1 VSNPFLTDSS
11 APPVHSL
18 VADDVRVTRAGTTF
32 TVDGRPVTLA
42 LIGERFVDLALDAIA
57 AQVAA
62 GNDLTE
68 SISAVETVTSAG
80 EWSMT
85 ALYPAPGILV
95 INDAAEATADSTS
108 AALKTLAE
116 LALDGSRSI
125 AVLGELSDTGDEW
138 REEHDRIGRL
148 VVRLNIAK
156 LVVVGDSAR
165 HIHNA
170 AGLEGSWDGESL
182 LVGTPEE
189 AYDLLINEL
198 HNGDVVLVKSSR
210 AAGLGALGDR
220 LGGVSA

>member
-1 VSNPFLTDSS
+1 MSVD
-11 APPVHSL
+11 
-18 VADDVRVTRAGTTF
+18 TRA
-32 TVDGRPVTLA
+32 RLA
-42 LIGERFVDLALDAIA
+42 DALTALDAQA
-57 AQVAA
+57 TTGAWHMQP
-62 GNDLTE
+62 LE
-68 SISAVETVTSAG
+68 
-80 EWSMT
+80 
-85 ALYPAPGILV
+85 PAPGILV
-95 INDAAEATADSTS
+95 INDAAEATPSTTS
-108 AALKTLAE
+108 ASLKVLAE
-116 LALDGSRSI
+116 LGLDGSRTI
-125 AVLGELSDTGDEW
+125 AVLGELSDVGDEW

-220 LGGVSA
+220 LGGVVA

>member
-1 VSNPFLTDSS
+1 MSNPFFDDSS
-11 APPVHSL
+11 AHPVHSL
-18 VADDVRVTRAGTTF
+18 VADDVRVTRAGTSF
-32 TVDGRPVTLA
+32 TVDGQPVQLS
-42 LIGERFVDLALDAIA
+42 LIGENFADLALDAIA
-57 AQVAA
+57 AHTAEGAQLSEA
-62 GNDLTE
+62 
-68 SISAVETVTSAG
+68 ISAVESVTTAG
-80 EWSMT
+80 EWSMS

-95 INDAAEATADSTS
+95 LNDAAEATAQSTS

-116 LALDGSRSI
+116 LALDGSRSV
-125 AVLGELSDTGDEW
+125 AVLGELSDTGEEW

-156 LVVVGDSAR
+156 LIVVGDSAR

-189 AYDLLINEL
+189 AYDLLNKEL
-198 HNGDVVLVKSSR
+198 RNGDVVLVKSSR

>member
-1 VSNPFLTDSS
+1 VSNPFLIDSS
-11 APPVHSL
+11 APPAHSL
-18 VADDVRVTRAGTTF
+18 VADDIRVNRAGTSF
-32 TVDGRPVTLA
+32 TVDGRPVQLA

-57 AQVAA
+57 EQVAA
-62 GNDLTE
+62 KKDLAE
-68 SISAVETVTSAG
+68 SISAVESVTTAG

-85 ALYPAPGILV
+85 TLYPAPGILV

-198 HNGDVVLVKSSR
+198 RNGDVVLVKSSR

>member
-1 VSNPFLTDSS
+1 MSNPFLTDSR
-11 APPVHSL
+11 AQTVHSL
-18 VADDVRVTRAGTTF
+18 VADDIRVTRAGTTF
-32 TVDGRPVTLA
+32 AVDGQTVQLA

-57 AQVAA
+57 AHLAD
-62 GNDLTE
+62 GTDLADAISSVE
-68 SISAVETVTSAG
+68 SIETAG

-116 LALDGSRSI
+116 LALDGSRSV
-125 AVLGELSDTGDEW
+125 AVLGELSDTDDEW

-210 AAGLGALGDR
+210 AAGLGVLGDR